1 MSILF
6 PGDVREN
13 EPVVNGTYQNWNNM
27 RGRGGPRHGRGA
39 RGGRAGVRSVRGF
52 GRTRPGDADY
62 PDYPTDYTQV
72 LIVDT
77 ENLIVVG

>member
-1 MSILF
+1 M
-6 PGDVREN
+6 
-13 EPVVNGTYQNWNNM
+13 NGTYQSWNNNM

-72 LIVDT
+72 LFSESRT
-77 ENLIVVG
+77 L